1 MEKIVLVGYM
11 GSGKSL
17 VAKQLEEILGWER
30 FELDDLIEKS
40 ENNSISEIFK
50 SKGELY
56 FRKLEKK
63 LFDELLLINR
73 NIIISTG
80 GGTPCYFDNFKSL
93 QHKNSVSIYLNAS
106 IKTIIDRIE
115 NEVEKR
121 PMLHNL
127 NKSELEEF
135 IAKHLFERS
144 YYYLKC
150 KHKLSVDFKLPTEIA
165 NEIISILT

>member
-17 VAKQLEEILGWER
+17 IATLLEGILGWER

-40 ENNSISEIFK
+40 ENISISEIFET
-50 SKGELY
+50 KGELY

-63 LFDELLLINR
+63 IFDELMLLNR

-80 GGTPCYFDNFKSL
+80 GGTPCYFENYKSL
-93 QHKNSVSIYLNAS
+93 QNEKIISIYLKAS
-106 IKTIIDRIE
+106 IETLISRIE
-115 NEVEKR
+115 NEIQKR
-121 PMLHNL
+121 PMLNNL

-150 KHKLSVDFKLPTEIA
+150 KFKINVDFKSPKEIA
-165 NEIISILT
+165 DEVISILA